1 MGADVPSAGGSGGG
15 AGSNGRGG
23 AGGVGGGGGAA
34 GAAGTAGTTI
44 TADASRDT
52 VRPPD
57 AAGDVAGDAGYL
69 PSCPTWPAAT
79 TTEMVSAT
87 IRVSGTLDGG
97 FKRYVGTG
105 PLGTG
110 TQDEN
115 LPAMFQL
122 SPGAVLKNV
131 IIGAPAADG
140 VHCSG
145 TCLLQN
151 VWWEDVGED
160 AATLEGASATQV
172 MTVDC
177 GGAKKATDKVF
188 QHNGAGTMIIH
199 NFFADTFGKL
209 YRSCGNCSGQYTRH
223 VQLDMIT
230 ATGGGALVGV
240 NENYNDTAQF
250 KNIYVGSGITIC
262 ERWQANNTGAEPSVV
277 GSGADGKV
285 CIYAASDIHRL

>member
-1 MGADVPSAGGSGGG
+1 
-15 AGSNGRGG
+15 
-23 AGGVGGGGGAA
+23 
-34 GAAGTAGTTI
+34 
-44 TADASRDT
+44 
-52 VRPPD
+52 
-57 AAGDVAGDAGYL
+57 
-69 PSCPTWPAAT
+69 
-79 TTEMVSAT
+79 MVSAT
-87 IRVSGTLDGG
+87 IRVSGPFDGG
-97 FKRYVGTG
+97 FKRFVGTG
-105 PLGTG
+105 PLGSG

-115 LPAMFQL
+115 LPPMFQL
-122 SPGAVLKNV
+122 APGSVLKNV

-160 AATLEGASATQV
+160 AATLEGGSATQV

-223 VQLDMIT
+223 AELDLIT
-230 ATGGGALVGV
+230 ATGGGALAGV
-240 NENYNDTAQF
+240 NENYMDTARF
-250 KNIYVGSGITIC
+250 TNIYVGSGITIC
-262 ERWQANNTGAEPSVV
+262 ERWEANNTGAEPRVI
-277 GSGADGKV
+277 GSGADGKF
-285 CIYAASDIHRL
+285 CIYQASDIHRL

>member
-1 MGADVPSAGGSGGG
+1 MV
-15 AGSNGRGG
+15 
-23 AGGVGGGGGAA
+23 
-34 GAAGTAGTTI
+34 
-44 TADASRDT
+44 
-52 VRPPD
+52 PD
-57 AAGDVAGDAGYL
+57 AAGDVARDAGYL
-69 PSCPTWPAAT
+69 PSCSAWPAAT
-79 TTEMVSAT
+79 ATEMVSAT
-87 IRVSGTLDGG
+87 IRVSGTFDGG
-97 FKRYVGTG
+97 FKRFVGTG
-105 PLGTG
+105 PLGSG

-115 LPAMFQL
+115 LPPMFQL
-122 SPGAVLKNV
+122 APGSVLKNV

-160 AATLEGASATQV
+160 AATLEGGSATQV

-223 VQLDMIT
+223 AELDMIT
-230 ATGGGALVGV
+230 ATGGGALAGV
-240 NENYNDTAQF
+240 NENYMDTARF
-250 KNIYVGSGITIC
+250 TNIYVGSGITIC
-262 ERWQANNTGAEPSVV
+262 ERWEANNTGAEPRVT
-277 GSGADGKV
+277 GSGADGKF
-285 CIYAASDIHRL
+285 CIYQPSDIHRI

>member
-1 MGADVPSAGGSGGG
+1 VGGS
-15 AGSNGRGG
+15 NDRGG
-23 AGGVGGGGGAA
+23 AGGAGAGGAA
-34 GAAGTAGTTI
+34 GSSV
-44 TADASRDT
+44 TADASGDT
-52 VRPPD
+52 YPVPD
-57 AAGDVAGDAGYL
+57 AAGDVARDAGYL
-69 PSCPTWPAAT
+69 PSCPAWPAAT

-87 IRVSGTLDGG
+87 IRVSGTFDGG
-97 FKRYVGTG
+97 FKRFVGTG

-115 LPAMFQL
+115 LPPMFQVA
-122 SPGAVLKNV
+122 PGSVLKNV
-131 IIGAPAADG
+131 ILGAPAADG
-140 VHCSG
+140 VHCGG

-160 AATLEGASATQV
+160 AATLEGGSATQV

-223 VQLDMIT
+223 AELDMIT
-230 ATGGGALVGV
+230 ATGGGALAGV
-240 NENYNDTAQF
+240 NETYMDTARF

-262 ERWQANNTGAEPSVV
+262 ERWEANNTGAEPRVV
-277 GSGADGKV
+277 GSGADGKF
-285 CIYAASDIHRL
+285 CIYQASDIHRL